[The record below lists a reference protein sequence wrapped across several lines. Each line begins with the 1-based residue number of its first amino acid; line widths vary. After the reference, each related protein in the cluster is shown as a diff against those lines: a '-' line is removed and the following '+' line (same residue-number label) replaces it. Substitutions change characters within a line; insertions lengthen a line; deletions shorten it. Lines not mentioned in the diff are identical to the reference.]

1 MVTALGDFVV
11 LPYDSSNKLRV
22 PVLVLGLQV
31 TFSRT
36 WNAVGSRL
44 SPTSAVKSA
53 DPAINGLGYH
63 LYLSSDAKHGP
74 MFSITLNERLGID
87 PGGHHF
93 VVLNVSDMAD
103 SCQQK
108 YSFLPNCF
116 PAVLVVFK
124 SRVLSE
130 TEPVWR
136 RLITLIFAGWL
147 PPDLASSRSCL
158 SLST

>member
-53 DPAINGLGYH
+53 DPAINGLGTNGTFH
-63 LYLSSDAKHGP
+63 LMQSTADVQ
-74 MFSITLNERLGID
+74 
-87 PGGHHF
+87 HHF
-93 VVLNVSDMAD
+93 KRTAWFDPWWPFFVL
-103 SCQQK
+103 
-108 YSFLPNCF
+108 
-116 PAVLVVFK
+116 
-124 SRVLSE
+124 
-130 TEPVWR
+130 
-136 RLITLIFAGWL
+136 
-147 PPDLASSRSCL
+147 
-158 SLST
+158 